1 MSSFSTLLTKP
12 PSSFLYKLL
21 LSQTPP
27 PPILRSCNLNF
38 LDLSEKLVYSVKF
51 HLVRFDLCSSPVK
64 TSMNLGSA
72 IHCDHYL
79 SLFCVACK
87 HGEQSSQWQMP
98 NGKNP
103 VTSPQSQEPCD
114 KPSPPKFTPSLSLH
128 FTSIQLVFV
137 SFSCFHVQ
145 SQARVLPGAL
155 TYFQTRRPCLHQLI
169 P

>member
-1 MSSFSTLLTKP
+1 MFPRSFLFQEKHLQSSKCDSCDVALTSFSILQGSLTTAEPGCSITPLSFSLYYSYSDSHISEQSHYMSSFSTLLTKP

-87 HGEQSSQWQMP
+87 HGEQSSQ
-98 NGKNP
+98 
-103 VTSPQSQEPCD
+103 
-114 KPSPPKFTPSLSLH
+114 
-128 FTSIQLVFV
+128 
-137 SFSCFHVQ
+137 
-145 SQARVLPGAL
+145 
-155 TYFQTRRPCLHQLI
+155 
-169 P
+169 